1 MNHVKILS
9 ASKVCRTTRRIISQS
24 VHPSITGRSPS
35 PEKPHRMLE
44 KAKAG
49 ETRAKEAKCSRYKGS
64 ERPQETR
71 SPTLSEVFI
80 IICVQTQSKPE

>member
-9 ASKVCRTTRRIISQS
+9 ASKVCGTTRRIIPQS

-44 KAKAG
+44 KAKVG
-49 ETRAKEAKCSRYKGS
+49 ETRAKEAKCRRYKGS

-71 SPTLSEVFI
+71 SLTLSEVFI
-80 IICVQTQSKPE
+80 IICV